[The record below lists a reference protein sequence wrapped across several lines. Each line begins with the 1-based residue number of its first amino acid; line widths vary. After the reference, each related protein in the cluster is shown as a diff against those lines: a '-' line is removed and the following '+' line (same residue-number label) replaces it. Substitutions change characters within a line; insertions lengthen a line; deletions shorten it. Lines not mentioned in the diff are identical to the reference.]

1 MIKTLSGFGIGF
13 FVLLVMTGV
22 FAADVAIIEGVVN
35 DDFQIVTDDNQIY
48 EIGFTDEGEKLAE
61 EITKRVKVKGKIDI
75 DEDNIKT
82 INVVS
87 FEIINEKSGE

>member
-1 MIKTLSGFGIGF
+1 MIKALSGFGIGL

-22 FAADVAIIEGVVN
+22 FAADIAVIEGVVN

-61 EITKRVKVKGKIDI
+61 EITKRVKAKGEIDI
-75 DEDNIKT
+75 DEDDIKT

-87 FEIINEKSGE
+87 YEIINEKSDE

>member
-1 MIKTLSGFGIGF
+1 MTKTLSGFGIGF
-13 FVLLVMTGV
+13 FVLLFIAGV
-22 FAADVAIIEGVVN
+22 FAADIAIIEGVVN

-48 EIGFTDEGEKLAE
+48 EIGFTDVGEKLAE

-75 DEDNIKT
+75 DEDDIKT

-87 FEIINEKSGE
+87 YEIINEKSGE